1 MPDETP
7 EEQKAREAAAEAQML
22 AQTDA
27 ASGGSRRFRPVRAV
41 LLAGA
46 AFLLSALIALILGG
60 HFRREPLAKLR
71 QIPLLGRLIPAP
83 PEPAHAP
90 AEPEKIPTVA
100 DMHPMP
106 VAELNQLLQGLQKA
120 RDEFQKRQAD
130 LRRDEG
136 RLRFLQESLQR
147 EQDRLEEM
155 MAGLTKR
162 QAEVDAQRQALDAQ
176 AILIKAEERKRIA
189 QLARIA
195 EAQNPTIAAAELAA
209 LDRGS
214 RDNLAIKIL
223 AEVQEKRA
231 AAIFDAMKPE
241 AAIALKGRMV
251 ALRSE
256 AEPRPKKEEQP

>member
-1 MPDETP
+1 
-7 EEQKAREAAAEAQML
+7 
-22 AQTDA
+22 
-27 ASGGSRRFRPVRAV
+27 VRA
-41 LLAGA
+41 LLVGVA
-46 AFLLSALIALILGG
+46 AFLLSGLLALMLGG
-60 HFRREPLAKLR
+60 HFRRDPLNKLR
-71 QIPLLGRLIPAP
+71 NLPLLGRLIPAP
-83 PEPAHAP
+83 PEPAQAAP
-90 AEPEKIPTVA
+90 PEAEKIPTVS
-100 DMHPMP
+100 DFHPLP

-120 RDEFQKRQAD
+120 RDEYQKRQAD

-136 RLRFLQESLQR
+136 RLRFVQESLQR
-147 EQDRLEEM
+147 EQDRLDEL

-162 QAEVDAQRQALDAQ
+162 QAEIDAQRQAMDAQ
-176 AILIKAEERKRIA
+176 AIQIKAEERKRIA

-195 EAQNPTIAAAELAA
+195 EAQSPAIAAAELSA

-223 AEVQEKRA
+223 AEVSEKRA

-256 AEPRPKKEEQP
+256 VEPRAKKEEQP